1 MFEKLKLN
9 EDLTIFTST
18 ITNIDNTMLVKD
30 FEFSYEISKTAYGG
44 FNDNSVGIQNR
55 DLVTTKNVCNLK
67 SAINDKIIS
76 FFNLTDDYIYF
87 YDNWVFIS
95 DNDNTKTGYHN
106 HIGEGNDIFIKELPE
121 WTIIY
126 YAQMP
131 NNLKGDE
138 GALYFK
144 TKKGEE
150 VLVLPKE
157 NQILLFKADI
167 LHKPQV
173 FKNSTKKRVAFACNV
188 TILNR
193 DKKDKKELLKH
204 ILKK

>member
-1 MFEKLKLN
+1 MFEELKLN

-18 ITNIDNTMLVKD
+18 ITDIDNTMLVKD
-30 FEFSYEISKTAYGG
+30 LEFSCEISKTAYGG
-44 FNDNSVGIQNR
+44 YNDSSVGIQNR
-55 DLVTTKNVCNLK
+55 DLVTSKNISNLK

-76 FFNLTDDYIYF
+76 FFNLTDDYICF

-95 DNDNTKTGYHN
+95 DNDNTKSVYHN

-121 WTIIY
+121 WTFIY

-131 NNLKGDE
+131 NNLKGDD
-138 GALYFK
+138 GVLYFK

-150 VLVLPKE
+150 VSVLPKE
-157 NQILLFKADI
+157 NQIILFKADI
-167 LHKPQV
+167 LHRPQV

-193 DKKDKKELLKH
+193 DKTYNKKIKTLL
-204 ILKK
+204 